1 MPLINFHSKVKRK
14 KKRKKFS
21 ECWYHFQTVLSASKL
36 TGNASSSHP
45 NPVFIHNPVILGERK
60 SGGKPHGDYFRTF
73 AFLHKCYPNWK
84 SLRGK

>member
-14 KKRKKFS
+14 KEKKKKSS

-45 NPVFIHNPVILGERK
+45 NPVFIHNPVILGEK
-60 SGGKPHGDYFRTF
+60 KKWGK
-73 AFLHKCYPNWK
+73 AAW
-84 SLRGK
+84 